1 MIFFNEKDLVKNITN
16 LELTIELLEVGNV
29 FTEEEK
35 TDLLPIYSNELSI
48 YNKALQRIV
57 NKKPVVEFILLK

>member
-29 FTEEEK
+29 FTEVEK
-35 TDLLPIYSNELSI
+35 TYLLPIYTNELNI

-57 NKKPVVEFILLK
+57 NKKPVVAFILL

>member
-29 FTEEEK
+29 FTEVEK
-35 TDLLPIYSNELSI
+35 TDLLPIYTNELII

-57 NKKPVVEFILLK
+57 NKKTVVEFILL